1 MRCKPIVQTVML
13 FTVAL
18 CFFCPEYA
26 KCQNAFEIDLYKKI
40 DSIISIGAIGAQQE
54 LYPNDA
60 VQSVM
65 TPAGWGGNGTYV
77 FGGIG
82 GAYPEVY
89 KSNKAD
95 LIASIGACTGNPEKA
110 VNVAAGLNMTDV
122 HRFRD
127 FSANFIVSRKLFKGS
142 SISFGGLQLFANKK
156 QSDAPGATFYLAFSH
171 AVQTIRSKTRGCSK
185 LSYTIGIGTGRFLRK
200 SPKDIQAGKGKYGTA
215 VFGALS
221 YEIFQHVNLNA
232 EWSGMN
238 LGFSLGVRPFKNPL
252 FFGVG
257 VTNLT
262 RYSADKPNMV
272 FTIGYPLSL
281 NR

>member
-1 MRCKPIVQTVML
+1 MLQTVML
-13 FTVAL
+13 FTVAG
-18 CFFCPEYA
+18 CFFCPGEA
-26 KCQNAFEIDLYKKI
+26 KSQNAFEAALYKKI
-40 DSIISIGAIGAQQE
+40 DSIIAVEAVGAQQA

-60 VQSVM
+60 VQSLM
-65 TPAGWGGNGTYV
+65 TPTGWGGTGTYI

-89 KSNKAD
+89 KTNKAD
-95 LIASIGACTGNPEKA
+95 LITYVGACTGNPGKA
-110 VNVAAGLNMTDV
+110 VNVAAGINMTDV
-122 HRFRD
+122 HRLRD
-127 FSANFIVSRKLFKGS
+127 FSANISVSRKLFKGS
-142 SISFGGLQLFANKK
+142 SISIGGAQLFANKK

-171 AVQTIRSKTRGCSK
+171 AVQTLQSKTRGCSK

-200 SPKDIQAGKGKYGTA
+200 SPKDIQTGKGKYGTA
-215 VFGALS
+215 VFGTIS

-238 LGFSLGVRPFKNPL
+238 LGFSLGIRPFKNPL

-257 VTNLT
+257 ITNLT

-272 FTIGYPLSL
+272 FSIGYPLSL
-281 NR
+281 SR